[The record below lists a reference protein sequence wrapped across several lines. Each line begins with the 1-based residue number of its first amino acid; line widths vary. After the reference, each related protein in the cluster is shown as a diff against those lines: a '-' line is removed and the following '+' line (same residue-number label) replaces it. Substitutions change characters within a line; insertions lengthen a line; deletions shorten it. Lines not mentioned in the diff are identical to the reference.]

1 MALIIE
7 DGTGKDDATSYVT
20 ADQARAY
27 ASARG
32 ATLPAAP
39 GGTDPDPVEALL
51 VQAMDY
57 LEALAYKGERTFP
70 DVQALSWPRKCVVI
84 DGYKLPSEGAGSIPR
99 QLKSAQMQLAI
110 EASTGVDLM
119 PTTDGRVVKRE
130 KVDVIETEYMT
141 NTDLGVSGLPGPSFA
156 KVDALLAGLLATGG
170 MFQTVRV

>member
-1 MALIIE
+1 MALTIE
-7 DGTGKDDATSYVT
+7 DGTGKENATSYVT
-20 ADQARAY
+20 AAEARAY
-27 ASARG
+27 AAARG
-32 ATLPAAP
+32 VTLDANDAV
-39 GGTDPDPVEALL
+39 VEPLL

-57 LEALAYKGERTFP
+57 LEALSYKGHRTFP
-70 DVQALSWPRKCVVI
+70 DVQALSWPRTCVVI
-84 DGYKLPSEGAGSIPR
+84 DGAKLPVSGAGSIPR
-99 QLKSAQMQLAI
+99 QLKAAQMQLSI
-110 EASTGVDLM
+110 EASTGTDLM

>member
-7 DGTGKDDATSYVT
+7 DGTGKADATSYVT
-20 ADQARAY
+20 ADEARAY
-27 ASARG
+27 AAARG
-32 ATLPAAP
+32 VTLDADDAV
-39 GGTDPDPVEALL
+39 VEPLL

-57 LEALAYKGERTFP
+57 LESMSYKGHRTFP
-70 DVQALSWPRKCVVI
+70 AVQALSWPRTCVVI
-84 DGYKLPSEGAGSIPR
+84 DGAKLPVSGTGSIPR
-99 QLKSAQMQLAI
+99 QLKAAQMQLSI
-110 EASTGVDLM
+110 EASTGIDLM

-141 NTDLGVSGLPGPSFA
+141 NTDLGVGGLPGPSFA